1 MIQITCLCN
10 ILVQDIS
17 HDSVHI
23 ANIYEV
29 LPSKEKL
36 LLIMFL
42 QAQLKKKKWH
52 FSQRCLRL
60 EHRRSPY
67 CVIFYVGILDE
78 F

>member
-42 QAQLKKKKWH
+42 QAQLKKKKMA
-52 FSQRCLRL
+52 FQSEMSQIRTQKKPILRNL
-60 EHRRSPY
+60 LR
-67 CVIFYVGILDE
+67 GDT
-78 F
+78 